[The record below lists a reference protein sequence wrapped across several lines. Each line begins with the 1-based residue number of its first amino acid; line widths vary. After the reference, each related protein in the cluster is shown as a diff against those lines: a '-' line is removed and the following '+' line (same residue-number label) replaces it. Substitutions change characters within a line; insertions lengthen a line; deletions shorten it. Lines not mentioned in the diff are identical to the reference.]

1 MIEREVE
8 NYLETILSQKG
19 WNGDVSN
26 PDRNIYRQNPRSRE
40 EINKLKDEKG
50 NSKHPDFILYESSK
64 TKYPIA
70 IIEVKRTSHKDLNA
84 ALDQGLYYAEKLKS
98 PYLFVFNKNRCKAI
112 HVPSKKFLKKDDQEV
127 SEILSLEEL
136 KTFDGHISKKEKAV
150 INTKQDLIN
159 IFDKVNDKLREA
171 GITVGIQRFTEF
183 SNLLF
188 LKLISELNDEINYN
202 LSKTYLW
209 SNYKGMKGETLL
221 AYINDTVIPQMNLKF
236 KTDGEEDGLFTPLK
250 IKDTSVLEDIVEII
264 DSLDLANVDLD
275 IKGDAFEYFIQKYN
289 QRNNDLGEYF
299 TPRHIVEF
307 LVSVLSPKMFEKIY
321 DPFCGTGGM
330 LITTFKYL
338 YRELE
343 RTESLNKDTLDYLRK
358 STLYGSEISETAKI
372 AKMNM
377 ILTGDGHSNIKQQ
390 DTFTNAVDGL
400 YNLVITNIPFNLDI
414 NSQQRAPYDLDI
426 NNGNAAAIQHVI
438 KSLRKDTNNSRGA
451 IIIPEGVL
459 TGSIYKDLR
468 EKLVKEKY
476 LIGIIS
482 LPSNVFLPYTETKT
496 SILIVS
502 GEAAPKSD
510 SIFFYKVQNDGY
522 TLTTRRRQLPGI
534 NDLDEFISLSEELNK
549 NGHLENINHENL
561 INIER
566 DTILENENISL
577 QSVHYHDDDKP
588 GFIRLDEILER
599 VNEKNTLQYPTATI
613 NNTSFWGVDLG
624 FEYWGD
630 NFISVTSDSNVSYS
644 VLSDKHI
651 SYNPSRVN
659 VGSIGINMSGKKL
672 SVSSA
677 YPVYR
682 VKDTNFLP
690 EYIYLQLT
698 HNSEVKEDI
707 ITRCFGTVRQSL
719 GVDDFKKIQIPIKT
733 IKEQKEI
740 INKITTRYNTIKEE
754 QLELSKVIEEELNYE
769 I

>member
-1 MIEREVE
+1 M
-8 NYLETILSQKG
+8 
-19 WNGDVSN
+19 
-26 PDRNIYRQNPRSRE
+26 
-40 EINKLKDEKG
+40 
-50 NSKHPDFILYESSK
+50 
-64 TKYPIA
+64 
-70 IIEVKRTSHKDLNA
+70 
-84 ALDQGLYYAEKLKS
+84 
-98 PYLFVFNKNRCKAI
+98 
-112 HVPSKKFLKKDDQEV
+112 
-127 SEILSLEEL
+127 
-136 KTFDGHISKKEKAV
+136 
-150 INTKQDLIN
+150 
-159 IFDKVNDKLREA
+159 
-171 GITVGIQRFTEF
+171 
-183 SNLLF
+183 
-188 LKLISELNDEINYN
+188 NYN

-236 KTDGEEDGLFTPLK
+236 KTEGEEDGLFTPLK

-307 LVSVLSPKMFEKIY
+307 LVSVLSPKIFEKIY

-482 LPSNVFLPYTETKT
+482 LPSNVF
-496 SILIVS
+496 
-502 GEAAPKSD
+502 
-510 SIFFYKVQNDGY
+510 
-522 TLTTRRRQLPGI
+522 
-534 NDLDEFISLSEELNK
+534 
-549 NGHLENINHENL
+549 
-561 INIER
+561 
-566 DTILENENISL
+566 TI
-577 QSVHYHDDDKP
+577 Y
-588 GFIRLDEILER
+588 
-599 VNEKNTLQYPTATI
+599 
-613 NNTSFWGVDLG
+613 
-624 FEYWGD
+624 
-630 NFISVTSDSNVSYS
+630 
-644 VLSDKHI
+644 
-651 SYNPSRVN
+651 
-659 VGSIGINMSGKKL
+659 
-672 SVSSA
+672 
-677 YPVYR
+677 
-682 VKDTNFLP
+682 
-690 EYIYLQLT
+690 
-698 HNSEVKEDI
+698 
-707 ITRCFGTVRQSL
+707 
-719 GVDDFKKIQIPIKT
+719 
-733 IKEQKEI
+733 
-740 INKITTRYNTIKEE
+740 
-754 QLELSKVIEEELNYE
+754 
-769 I
+769 